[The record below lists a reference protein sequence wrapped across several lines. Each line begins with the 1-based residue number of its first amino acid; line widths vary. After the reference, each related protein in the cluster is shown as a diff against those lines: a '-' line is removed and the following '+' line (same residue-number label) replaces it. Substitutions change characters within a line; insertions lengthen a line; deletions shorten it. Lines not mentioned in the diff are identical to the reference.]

1 MNGIE
6 LNITAYVTK
15 KMKYNE
21 HQKQTSKPKK
31 TNIESY
37 LKIL

>member
-1 MNGIE
+1 MNI
-6 LNITAYVTK
+6 NAYEAK

-21 HQKQTSKPKK
+21 HQKQTFKPKK

-37 LKIL
+37 LKI

>member
-1 MNGIE
+1 MNI
-6 LNITAYVTK
+6 NAYVGK

-21 HQKQTSKPKK
+21 HQKQTFNPKT

-37 LKIL
+37 LKI